1 MCLLWIM
8 VTGFWES
15 ALKYAKS
22 NDPIFCLFVLPN
34 DKPVRG
40 EQHCQSFYTQPTDS
54 LSQLIPMENPGEKF
68 ATNRI
73 LWVSTFFLQI
83 SHADFFLCLY
93 RHFQEINGEIRYFHD

>member
-1 MCLLWIM
+1 
-8 VTGFWES
+8 
-15 ALKYAKS
+15 
-22 NDPIFCLFVLPN
+22 VLPN

-83 SHADFFLCLY
+83 SHADFFLYLC
-93 RHFQEINGEIRYFHD
+93 RHFQEINGEIRYFHDVPTGWSVLLRSNQFLFVPGSASP